1 MPQRRLRLAQEQV
14 SDRFLL
20 EKNQKKS
27 LTGAKNP
34 IGYSQDE
41 AERREQRRS

>member
-14 SDRFLL
+14 SHRFVL

-27 LTGAKNP
+27 LTGAKNQ

-41 AERREQRRS
+41 TERRKQRRS

>member
-14 SDRFLL
+14 RHRFVL

-27 LTGAKNP
+27 LTGAKKSANLF
-34 IGYSQDE
+34 
-41 AERREQRRS
+41 AVKRETD